1 MLRLYRLCRVYQQSE
16 ADAALSLSRFPS
28 PYHPVVCCLLPALL
42 VPSSTPPTGTT
53 TFLKIRWWVGT
64 GLLATPTL
72 AVSLWYSSPAP
83 SALLPK
89 DAVVHIVVAWAV
101 GGLMAY
107 LSDWTRRWVSSE
119 VEGLWQS
126 MLRYPAAGC
135 VWGEVRQ

>member
-1 MLRLYRLCRVYQQSE
+1 MF
-16 ADAALSLSRFPS
+16 AT
-28 PYHPVVCCLLPALL
+28 CLLLGA
-42 VPSSTPPTGTT
+42 TGTS

-89 DAVVHIVVAWAV
+89 DAVVHIIVAWAV

-107 LSDWTRRWVSSE
+107 LSDWTRR
-119 VEGLWQS
+119 
-126 MLRYPAAGC
+126 
-135 VWGEVRQ
+135 

>member
-1 MLRLYRLCRVYQQSE
+1 MSTLHDVH
-16 ADAALSLSRFPS
+16 SLQ
-28 PYHPVVCCLLPALL
+28 PVVRVCPA
-42 VPSSTPPTGTT
+42 GTS

-89 DAVVHIVVAWAV
+89 DAVVHIIVAWAV

-107 LSDWTRRWVSSE
+107 LSDWTRR
-119 VEGLWQS
+119 
-126 MLRYPAAGC
+126 
-135 VWGEVRQ
+135 

>member
-1 MLRLYRLCRVYQQSE
+1 M
-16 ADAALSLSRFPS
+16 
-28 PYHPVVCCLLPALL
+28 PVALL
-42 VPSSTPPTGTT
+42 STGTS

-89 DAVVHIVVAWAV
+89 DAVVHIIVAWAV

-107 LSDWTRRWVSSE
+107 LSDWTRRCEKGGSTGTHMTCWANSWIVWMLSFYIQSDADLQWSVS
-119 VEGLWQS
+119 LTACWQYRCQHNTS
-126 MLRYPAAGC
+126 SR
-135 VWGEVRQ
+135 